1 MSSNHQLITL
11 LETHAPIIMGIVN
24 ATPDSFYDGGQPL
37 DAIKHCIDDMQ
48 SLNVDIIDL
57 GAESSR
63 PGAQPIS
70 STEEIDRLRDP
81 LLHAS
86 THTTAVLSVDTYK
99 PETAEFALTNGAS
112 IINDITGG
120 ESDDLLHVI
129 AKHNGAIVLM
139 HKQGAPSQMQKKPSY
154 ENVIDDIYH
163 YLAQQIQKVQSFGIT
178 TIMIDPGIGFGK
190 TLEHNLLILKHL
202 DRFRSLKCPLLIGTS
217 NKSFIGQLTHATVDE
232 RVPGS
237 IASAIACYE
246 KGAQIFRVH
255 NVKETQ
261 QAFDVFRAIHE

>member
-1 MSSNHQLITL
+1 MSPNHQLITL
-11 LETHAPIIMGIVN
+11 LETPAPIIMGIVN

-37 DAIKHCIDDMQ
+37 DAIKHGIDDMQ

-70 STEEIDRLRDP
+70 STEEIHRLRDT

-99 PETAEFALTNGAS
+99 PETAEFALSNGAS

-129 AKHNGAIVLM
+129 AKHNGAIVIM

-163 YLAQQIQKVQSFGIT
+163 YLSQQIQKAQSFGIT

-202 DRFRSLKCPLLIGTS
+202 DRFHSLKCPLLIGTS
-217 NKSFIGQLTHATVDE
+217 NKSFIGELTHATVDE

-261 QAFDVFRAIHE
+261 QAFEVFRAIHE

>member
-11 LETHAPIIMGIVN
+11 LETQAPIIMGIVN

-99 PETAEFALTNGAS
+99 PETTEFALTNGAS

-129 AKHNGAIVLM
+129 AKRNGAILLT
-139 HKQGAPSQMQKKPSY
+139 HKQGAPSQMQKK
-154 ENVIDDIYH
+154 
-163 YLAQQIQKVQSFGIT
+163 K
-178 TIMIDPGIGFGK
+178 
-190 TLEHNLLILKHL
+190 
-202 DRFRSLKCPLLIGTS
+202 SLRNSP
-217 NKSFIGQLTHATVDE
+217 H
-232 RVPGS
+232 
-237 IASAIACYE
+237 
-246 KGAQIFRVH
+246 
-255 NVKETQ
+255 
-261 QAFDVFRAIHE
+261 